1 MTRIAVIGNMD
12 HIEKLHA
19 DARAFMLS
27 QGFDFEGDFKE
38 THDKEVIKF
47 KILTGNKKIKCW
59 LKCCYP
65 EKVNSQGFCITFGA
79 FSNMMPAQITQAFW
93 TDSNFQLKERERKAI
108 NEKLAL
114 GRQQAREREKHDQK
128 VADDLAD
135 WCREKYQTAS
145 PTGSSPYFG
154 RKCVDSSDI
163 RFEIRQSY
171 DEQGRITEETIALI
185 PLRDINGQIR
195 ALEEIYP
202 SKRKF
207 HPETEPRDK
216 NTLGKYAG
224 CFFTFGKIEDGKRI
238 QLSEGYATAA
248 SLFASNN
255 HTSLMVVTR
264 TNILNVAKAVHQK
277 YPNSE
282 IIICGDDD
290 IETKGNPG
298 RTDAIAAA
306 KYINSNILTNQPKF
320 RVVFPEFPKDKNLDE
335 HGKAYTDFNDLMR
348 TCGMEEVKRQINE
361 CPFIPD
367 VLTEYP
373 KLTCELPMK
382 SKESAED
389 EMGDDAEDEGL
400 QQAKTNARR
409 WALIYRKPKK
419 DIISVLCKRYSSLR
433 DQADSIASNAIEWSK
448 KHQTGSEAT
457 VNGIPK
463 RITDMKSLDLRFAQL
478 EAPGQ
483 PCVIIHTLDAQ
494 PISPNDF
501 NKRLSGEVVL
511 VDVDN
516 KGQPKYVAVSTFCTG
531 NTHKKIYRD
540 IVFRNKVG
548 ADDVYNLF
556 AGFGVQPKEGKCDRI
571 LAHIKEIICAGSETN
586 AKALIQLLAWQIQN
600 IGKPSRIVVVLK
612 SKAQQVGKGCLLG
625 DILAVIYGNSGF
637 MTGDLG
643 QVITRFNDTL
653 RGKAFLFLDE
663 ALFTGD
669 RKTADT
675 IKSLATATMLAIE
688 TKGLPIVQM
697 PCGVNLFLTTN
708 HDDAAYVEEA
718 DARYWILEACPDR
731 VGDTAYFRDLYA
743 EIEGGGREA
752 FMHYLLH
759 LDVSNFIPARD
770 VPKDNAF
777 KEAMIRNSI
786 NPYDARK
793 WLEECC
799 RSEMILGYKPINEST
814 FPWELWHMG
823 QEYPNG
829 IFNTAYTEWQKG
841 VKSSVAPKL
850 TPRNKFG
857 ELLTTAGL
865 ELRINGERRRTL
877 PDPKEC
883 LEKVLGMIE
892 KAGKK

>member
-1 MTRIAVIGNMD
+1 
-12 HIEKLHA
+12 
-19 DARAFMLS
+19 MLS
-27 QGFDFEGDFKE
+27 QGFDFGSDFKE

-47 KILTGNKKIKCW
+47 KIQIGNKKIKCW
-59 LKCCYP
+59 LKCCYL
-65 EKVNSQGFCITFGA
+65 KKANSLGFCITFGA
-79 FSNMMPAQITQAFW
+79 FSNMMPAQITQTFW
-93 TDSNFQLKERERKAI
+93 TDSNFQLTEKERNAI

-114 GRQQAREREKHDQK
+114 GRQQAREREKHDK
-128 VADDLAD
+128 KIADDLAD

-145 PTGSSPYFG
+145 LTGSSPYFG
-154 RKCVDSSDI
+154 RKCVDQSDI
-163 RFEIRQSY
+163 RFEIRRSY
-171 DEQGRITEETIALI
+171 DDEGKLTEETVALI
-185 PLRDINGQIR
+185 PLRDINGNVR

-202 SKRKF
+202 TKRKF
-207 HPETEPRDK
+207 HPDAEPRDK

-248 SLFASNN
+248 SIFASNN
-255 HTSLMVVTR
+255 QTSLMVITR
-264 TNILNVAKAVHQK
+264 TNILNVAKAIHQK

-290 IETKGNPG
+290 IETKGNQG

-306 KYINSNILTNQPKF
+306 NQLNAAIWENRPKC
-320 RVVFPEFPKDKNLDE
+320 RVVFPEFPEGKEYDE
-335 HGKAYTDFNDLMR
+335 NGKAYTDFNDLMLI
-348 TCGMEEVKRQINE
+348 CGKDEVQSQINE

-367 VLTEYP
+367 LLIG
-373 KLTCELPMK
+373 KSSCEMPMK
-382 SKESAED
+382 LEECVEAEM
-389 EMGDDAEDEGL
+389 EDDSGEEYL
-400 QQAKTNARR
+400 RRAKANARR
-409 WALIYRKPKK
+409 RALVYRQSKE
-419 DIISVLCKRYSSLR
+419 DIVKALCKQYSSLC
-433 DQADSIASNAIEWSK
+433 DLANDIASDAIEWTK
-448 KHQTGSEAT
+448 RYQVGSEVT

-483 PCVIIHTLDAQ
+483 PCVIIHRSDAQ

-511 VDVDN
+511 VGVDN
-516 KGQPKYVAVSTFCTG
+516 KGQPKYLAASTFWTG
-531 NTHKKIYRD
+531 NTHKQIYRD
-540 IVFRNKVG
+540 IVFTNKRVG
-548 ADDVYNLF
+548 NDIYNLF
-556 AGFGVQPKEGKCDRI
+556 TGFGVHPKEGNCNRI
-571 LAHIKEIICAGSETN
+571 LTHIKEIICAGNETN
-586 AKALIQLLAWQIQN
+586 AKALIQLLAWQMQN
-600 IGKPSRIVVVLK
+600 IGKPSRIVVALK
-612 SKAQQVGKGCLLG
+612 SKAQQVGKGCLLS

-637 MTGDLG
+637 MTGNLG
-643 QVITRFNDTL
+643 QIITRFNDTL
-653 RGKAFLFLDE
+653 RGKAFIFLDE
-663 ALFTGD
+663 ALFAGD
-669 RKTADT
+669 RKAADT
-675 IKSLATATMLAIE
+675 IKSLATATRLAIE
-688 TKGLPIVQM
+688 TKNLPIVQM
-697 PCGVNLFLTTN
+697 PCGVNLFLATN

-718 DARYWILEACPDR
+718 DVRYWILEASPDR
-731 VGDTAYFRDLYA
+731 VGDTVYFRDLYA

-770 VPKDNAF
+770 VPKDNDF
-777 KEAMIRNSI
+777 KKAMIRNSI

-799 RSEMILGYKPINEST
+799 RAEMILGYKPNIESDL
-814 FPWELWHMG
+814 PWELWQKG

-841 VKSSVAPKL
+841 VKSPVAPKL
-850 TPRNKFG
+850 TPGNKFG

-883 LEKVLGMIE
+883 LEKVLEMIE